1 MTSYSKDILC
11 KSRIVICFSTAS
23 RSMISSHSWTVDL
36 SNKDGYAEV
45 EPRMKYFDADT
56 FNLNDPDMAEHRD
69 FLNWE
74 DDY

>member
-1 MTSYSKDILC
+1 
-11 KSRIVICFSTAS
+11 
-23 RSMISSHSWTVDL
+23 MISSHSWTVDV
-36 SNKDGYAEV
+36 SNQDGYTEV

-56 FNLNDPDMAEHRD
+56 FNLEDPDMAEHRD